1 LWSDRRPGWWPDSGG
16 MIGGRGGALAG
27 GRGGGPASGSDPALA
42 PSKGKDKQV
51 WVVLD
56 DDEVLFDD
64 DAPLQKRLRLSSDTG
79 GSSGSGLA
87 APEVVAATKAV
98 VDREAADKRVVREAA
113 VKEAVDKEAADKRS
127 TEEATVKEVIDKE
140 VADKRVTEED
150 AVNEALVG
158 AVGDSSA
165 PDQVPS

>member
-1 LWSDRRPGWWPDSGG
+1 LWSDRRLGWWPDSGG
-16 MIGGRGGALAG
+16 MIGGRGGALAS

-113 VKEAVDKEAADKRS
+113 VKEAADKEAADKRS
-127 TEEATVKEVIDKE
+127 TVKEVTDKE
-140 VADKRVTEED
+140 VTDKRVTEED

>member
-1 LWSDRRPGWWPDSGG
+1 
-16 MIGGRGGALAG
+16 MIGGRGGALAS

-113 VKEAVDKEAADKRS
+113 VKEAADKEAADKRS
-127 TEEATVKEVIDKE
+127 TVKEVTDKE
-140 VADKRVTEED
+140 VTDKRVTEED